1 MFTGEVVIL
10 ITGSCLQVL
19 IDQRAHLPREPET
32 PLQIAASSPS
42 TPSTTPSRKPY
53 YDGHASFFAFDLSS
67 LMGRDASRSP
77 KYPEKLLKVMDG
89 TLQRI
94 AMGQEAKCV

>member
-1 MFTGEVVIL
+1 
-10 ITGSCLQVL
+10 
-19 IDQRAHLPREPET
+19 
-32 PLQIAASSPS
+32 
-42 TPSTTPSRKPY
+42 
-53 YDGHASFFAFDLSS
+53 
-67 LMGRDASRSP
+67 MGRDASRSP